1 MGKMGFFFFG
11 ELDEIKVKQLQV
23 IFDIEDY
30 EKAKELYIK
39 TKTDFESK

>member
-1 MGKMGFFFFG
+1 MGLWSVLLFG

-39 TKTDFESK
+39 TKTDLANK

>member
-1 MGKMGFFFFG
+1 MGWFSGYLFG

-39 TKTDFESK
+39 TKTDLANK